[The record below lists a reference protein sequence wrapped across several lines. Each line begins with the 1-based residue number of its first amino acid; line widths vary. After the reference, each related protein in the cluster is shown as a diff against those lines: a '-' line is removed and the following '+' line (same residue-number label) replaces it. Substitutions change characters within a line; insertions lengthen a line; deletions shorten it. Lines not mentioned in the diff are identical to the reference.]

1 MTALENVKVGDK
13 LYVSNGFFEDIEIIE
28 RITQT
33 LVITKGHRRFVKK
46 SGRLYRSDSWH
57 TMYARPATAQDELNI
72 RDKQRHAE
80 LIRACKN
87 INYEAFTTPQLESII
102 SFIKEL
108 NEK

>member
-13 LYVSNGFFEDIEIIE
+13 LYVSNRFFEDIEIVE

-33 LVITKGHRRFVKK
+33 LVITKKHRFVKK
-46 SGRLYRSDSWH
+46 SGRLYGSDSWN
-57 TMYARPATAQDELNI
+57 TIYARPATAQDELNI
-72 RDKQRHAE
+72 RDKQRRAE
-80 LIRACKN
+80 LIHACKN

-102 SFIKEL
+102 SFMKEL